1 MSNKFDFISATD
13 KPALLAFST
22 PEWLEAAK
30 TALTELGYKVHTA
43 ATHSDFLIRFSQVH
57 YQVVVLEELFAAN
70 DLSENLTLRA
80 LQNMP
85 MSQRRHATVI
95 LFGNSFQTFTPLQ
108 AFQQSVH
115 AVINSSELF
124 LLKQLIEKA
133 VADNTLFLHS
143 FREAQTRVLSDD
155 HQRRM
160 TGPMMSVLRSCPSSG
175 AIFSHARYGSRIS
188 SALRAG

>member
-30 TALTELGYKVHTA
+30 TALHGLGYNVHTA
-43 ATHSDFLIRFSQVH
+43 ATHGDFLIRFSQIR
-57 YQVVVLEELFAAN
+57 YQVVILEELFAATSP
-70 DLSENLTLRA
+70 SENFTLLA
-80 LQNMP
+80 LQKMA
-85 MSQRRHATVI
+85 MAQRRHATVI
-95 LFGNSFQTFTPLQ
+95 LFGDSFQTFTPMQ

-133 VADNTLFLHS
+133 VADNSLFLHG
-143 FREAQTRVLSDD
+143 FRDAQG
-155 HQRRM
+155 RM
-160 TGPMMSVLRSCPSSG
+160 FATTSG
-175 AIFSHARYGSRIS
+175 KD
-188 SALRAG
+188 